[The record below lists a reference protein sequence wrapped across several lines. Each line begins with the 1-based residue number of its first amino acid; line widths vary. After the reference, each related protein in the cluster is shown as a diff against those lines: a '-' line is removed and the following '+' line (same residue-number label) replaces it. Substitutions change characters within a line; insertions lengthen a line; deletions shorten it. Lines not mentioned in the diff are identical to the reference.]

1 MVTGRDMNL
10 SVMVA
15 GAGTFLIYASWADFS
30 SLHLFTR
37 KQDSFIS
44 VSYHSITKELKHGNL
59 CCYLKCKQA
68 IKSYRWDQSRHH
80 LEGSGRV
87 LTGNGSQ
94 VQVVP
99 DHLLEFMVQG
109 ALLKLQA
116 EVVTQISVQ
125 HLTCREEENSGSV
138 SQPASQH
145 DFTNPLINESTDHLK
160 QGFNFKQATISTF

>member
-1 MVTGRDMNL
+1 MGGGL
-10 SVMVA
+10 
-15 GAGTFLIYASWADFS
+15 
-30 SLHLFTR
+30 
-37 KQDSFIS
+37 
-44 VSYHSITKELKHGNL
+44 
-59 CCYLKCKQA
+59 
-68 IKSYRWDQSRHH
+68 
-80 LEGSGRV
+80 

-138 SQPASQH
+138 
-145 DFTNPLINESTDHLK
+145 
-160 QGFNFKQATISTF
+160 